1 MCAPHILRRMSEKIV
16 RVSGRRQSIPE
27 GSRRPPCC
35 FQAVPGLYE
44 SLWAV
49 TSIWTL
55 QPWLVEAFQER
66 GGMGVPSSWSISAG
80 ESFAL
85 LAVAPVAGATVRRKS
100 KQRTASFSDLS
111 DFSKSPTLK
120 CLFPRVVVGVGR
132 RFNNNDCL
140 YLKHYKLKGGRSFSI

>member
-1 MCAPHILRRMSEKIV
+1 MGCNFNLNPATLAGGSLPGEGWDGGAEQLEHQRG
-16 RVSGRRQSIPE
+16 RVFCS
-27 GSRRPPCC
+27 
-35 FQAVPGLYE
+35 
-44 SLWAV
+44 
-49 TSIWTL
+49 
-55 QPWLVEAFQER
+55 
-66 GGMGVPSSWSISAG
+66 
-80 ESFAL
+80 
-85 LAVAPVAGATVRRKS
+85 APVAGATVRRKS